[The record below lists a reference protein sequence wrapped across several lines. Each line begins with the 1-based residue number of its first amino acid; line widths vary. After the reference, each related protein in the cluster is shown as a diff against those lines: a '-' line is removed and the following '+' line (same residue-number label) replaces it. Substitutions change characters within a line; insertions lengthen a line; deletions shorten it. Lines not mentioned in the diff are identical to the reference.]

1 MMVVVVVMVV
11 VVKSVRICNNT
22 SSSSSAVGC
31 ARWCLDILKF
41 LQVLFARGVELGL
54 GGLGKYNR

>member
-1 MMVVVVVMVV
+1 MVVMEMVG
-11 VVKSVRICNNT
+11 KSVSLCNNT

-31 ARWCLDILKF
+31 ARWCLHILKF
-41 LQVLFARGVELGL
+41 LQVLFAPGVEVGL